1 MYFAKM
7 PATSIDILSFADQL
21 KHAPVLDVRSP
32 LEFSHAHIPGA
43 FSLPLFNDEQRK
55 IIGTAYKQEGRQ
67 IAVDLGLGFFSK
79 RMQEIHAETQSII
92 KNWEDKNG
100 QPCTSLLIHC
110 WRGGMRSEAVAW
122 LLSLFGYKVYVL
134 KGGYKSFRHWVNE
147 LLNQQYN
154 FRILGGY
161 TGSGKTEV
169 LQQLKDEGE
178 LVIDLEG
185 LAHHKGSAFG
195 HLGQLAQ
202 PSQEMFENKL
212 AFELFQ
218 IKNQSVDIPEIWME
232 DESRHIGKV
241 GFNPSFWEQMRS
253 SPLYFLDI
261 PFENRL
267 DFILQHYGKFEKELL
282 IESVKKIENRLGGL
296 DTKNAI
302 NYLNDGNYRGC
313 FDILLKY
320 YDKAYAN
327 ALNKRDLNTGQLNII
342 NAPGVNSS
350 NKQLLVSK

>member
-1 MYFAKM
+1 M
-7 PATSIDILSFADQL
+7 PATSIDIISFADQL
-21 KHAPVLDVRSP
+21 KHAPLLDVRSP
-32 LEFSHAHIPGA
+32 SEFSHAHIPGA
-43 FSLPLFNDEQRK
+43 FSLPLFSDEQRK

-67 IAVDLGLGFFSK
+67 PAVDLGLGFFSK

-92 KNWEDKNG
+92 KIWEDKNG

-122 LLSLFGYKVYVL
+122 LLSLFGYKVFVL
-134 KGGYKSFRHWVNE
+134 KGGYKSFRRLVNE

-154 FRILGGY
+154 FKILGGY
-161 TGSGKTEV
+161 TGSGKTEI
-169 LQQLKDEGE
+169 LQQLKDEGQ

-218 IKNQSVDIPEIWME
+218 IKKQSVDIPEIWME

-241 GFNPSFWEQMRS
+241 GFNPSFWDQMRS

-261 PFENRL
+261 PFEKRL
-267 DFILQHYGKFEKELL
+267 DFILQHYGQFTKELL
-282 IESVKKIENRLGGL
+282 IESVKKIEKRLGGL

-302 NYLNDGNYRGC
+302 NYLNDSDYRGC
-313 FDILLKY
+313 FDLLLKY

-342 NAPGVNSS
+342 NSSGVNSS

>member
-1 MYFAKM
+1 M
-7 PATSIDILSFADQL
+7 PATSIDIISFLDRL
-21 KHAPVLDVRSP
+21 KSAPVLDVRSP

-43 FSLPLFNDEQRK
+43 LSLPLFNDEQRK
-55 IIGTAYKQEGRQ
+55 IIGTAYKQEGREP
-67 IAVDLGLGFFSK
+67 AVTLGLGFFSQ
-79 RMQEIHAETQSII
+79 RMQELHNETQSII

-100 QPCTSLLIHC
+100 QVCTSILIHC

-122 LLSLFGYKVYVL
+122 LLSLFGYKVFVL
-134 KGGYKSFRHWVNE
+134 KGGYKTFRRWTNE
-147 LLNQQYN
+147 QLNQQYN
-154 FRILGGY
+154 FKILGGY

-169 LQQLKDEGE
+169 LQQLKEEGQ

-195 HLGQLAQ
+195 HLGQIAQ

-212 AFELFQ
+212 ALELFYIQ
-218 IKNQSVDIPEIWME
+218 NKHPEPGEEIWME

-261 PFENRL
+261 PFEKRL
-267 DFILQHYGKFEKELL
+267 DFISQYYGKFDKELL
-282 IESVKKIENRLGGL
+282 IESVKKIEKRLGGL

-302 NYLNDGNYRGC
+302 NYLNENDYKGC
-313 FDILLKY
+313 FSILLKY

-327 ALNKRDLNTGQLNII
+327 ALNKRDLNAGQLNII
-342 NAPGVNSS
+342 TASDVSSS
-350 NKQLLVSK
+350 NKQLLFSK

>member
-1 MYFAKM
+1 M
-7 PATSIDILSFADQL
+7 PATSIDIISFLDHL
-21 KHAPVLDVRSP
+21 KGAPVLDVRSP
-32 LEFSHAHIPGA
+32 LEFGHAHIPGA

-67 IAVDLGLGFFSK
+67 PAVELGLGFFSK
-79 RMQEIHAETQSII
+79 RMQEIHAETQSILKI
-92 KNWEDKNG
+92 WEDKNG
-100 QPCTSLLIHC
+100 QPCSSLLIHC

-122 LLSLFGYKVYVL
+122 LLSLFGYKVFVL
-134 KGGYKSFRHWVNE
+134 KGGYKSFRSLVNE

-154 FRILGGY
+154 FKILGGY

-169 LQQLKDEGE
+169 LQQLKDEGKS
-178 LVIDLEG
+178 VIDLEG

-212 AFELFQ
+212 SFELFQ
-218 IKNQSVDIPEIWME
+218 IKKQSVDIPEIWLE

-241 GFNPSFWEQMRS
+241 GFNPSFWDQMRS

-261 PFENRL
+261 PFKKRL
-267 DFILQHYGKFEKELL
+267 DFILQHYGQFEKELL
-282 IESVKKIENRLGGL
+282 TESVKKIEKRLGGL

-302 NYLNDGNYRGC
+302 NYLNDGDYRGC

-350 NKQLLVSK
+350 NRQLLVSK

>member
-1 MYFAKM
+1 M
-7 PATSIDILSFADQL
+7 
-21 KHAPVLDVRSP
+21 PVLDVRSP

-43 FSLPLFNDEQRK
+43 LSLPLFNDEQRK
-55 IIGTAYKQEGRQ
+55 IIGTSYKQEGREP
-67 IAVDLGLGFFSK
+67 AVNLGLGFFSQ
-79 RMQEIHAETQSII
+79 RMQELHNETQIII
-92 KNWEDKNG
+92 KIWEDKTH

-134 KGGYKSFRHWVNE
+134 KGGYKTFRRWVNNQ
-147 LLNQQYN
+147 LNQQYN
-154 FRILGGY
+154 FKILGGY

-169 LQQLKDEGE
+169 LQQLKDEGK

-218 IKNQSVDIPEIWME
+218 IKKQSVDIPEIWME

-241 GFNPSFWEQMRS
+241 GFNPSFWDQMRS

-261 PFENRL
+261 PFEKRL
-267 DFILQHYGKFEKELL
+267 DFISQHYGTFDKELL
-282 IESVKKIENRLGGL
+282 IESVKKIEKRLGGL

-302 NYLNDGNYRGC
+302 NYLNDGDYRGC

-327 ALNKRDLNTGQLNII
+327 ALNKRELNDGQLNII
-342 NAPGVNSS
+342 NAPCVNSS

>member
-1 MYFAKM
+1 M
-7 PATSIDILSFADQL
+7 PATSIDIISFLDRL
-21 KHAPVLDVRSP
+21 KSMPVLDVRSP

-43 FSLPLFNDEQRK
+43 LSLPLFNDEQRK
-55 IIGTAYKQEGRQ
+55 IIGTSYKQEGREP
-67 IAVDLGLGFFSK
+67 AVNLGLGFFSQ
-79 RMQEIHAETQSII
+79 RMQELHNETQIII
-92 KNWEDKNG
+92 KIWEDKTH

-134 KGGYKSFRHWVNE
+134 KGGYKTFRRWVNNQ
-147 LLNQQYN
+147 LNQQYN
-154 FRILGGY
+154 FKILGGY

-169 LQQLKDEGE
+169 LQQLKDEGK

-218 IKNQSVDIPEIWME
+218 IKKQSVDIPEIWME

-241 GFNPSFWEQMRS
+241 GFNPSFWDQMRS

-261 PFENRL
+261 PFEKRL
-267 DFILQHYGKFEKELL
+267 DFISQHYGTFDKELL
-282 IESVKKIENRLGGL
+282 IESVKKIEKRLGGL

-302 NYLNDGNYRGC
+302 NYLNDGDYRGC

-327 ALNKRDLNTGQLNII
+327 ALNKRELNDGQLNII
-342 NAPGVNSS
+342 NAPCVNSS